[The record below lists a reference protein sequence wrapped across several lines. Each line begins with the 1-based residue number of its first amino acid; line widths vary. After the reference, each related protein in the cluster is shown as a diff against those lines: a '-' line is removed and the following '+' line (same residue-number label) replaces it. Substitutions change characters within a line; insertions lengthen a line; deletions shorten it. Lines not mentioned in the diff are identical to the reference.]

1 MRQLMCLLILFL
13 ALWPMWANADQGEAI
28 AVIVPETPPSIP
40 FDLLTL
46 RDIFLKRI
54 SIDRRGHGII
64 PLNLPPDHR
73 LRTAFSVAL
82 LGETPRDLQNYWN
95 QRYFHGVSPPYVVN
109 SEEAMVRFVAKTPGA
124 IGYVAPCNV
133 DDRVKEIALIPV
145 PEEMH
150 GLIHQLCN
158 ALERGEK
165 IKSSKD

>member
-1 MRQLMCLLILFL
+1 MLIL
-13 ALWPMWANADQGEAI
+13 ALWPAWASSAQDEAI
-28 AVIVPETPPSIP
+28 AVIVPEKPPAIR

-54 SIDRRGHGII
+54 SIDRRGQGII

-82 LGETPRDLQNYWN
+82 LGETPQDLQNYWN

-124 IGYVAPCNV
+124 IGYVAPCDV

-150 GLIHQLCN
+150 GIIHQLCN
-158 ALERGEK
+158 APERGAG
-165 IKSSKD
+165 IKRSKD